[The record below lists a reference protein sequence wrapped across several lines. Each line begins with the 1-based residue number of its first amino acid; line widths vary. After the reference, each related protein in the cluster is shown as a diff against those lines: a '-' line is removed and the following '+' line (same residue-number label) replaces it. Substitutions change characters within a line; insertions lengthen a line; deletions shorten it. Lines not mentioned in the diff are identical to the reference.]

1 MKFRNCL
8 YCTLLAVLFVSFTA
22 CEKENEMEELTAEI
36 PVAIKRDF
44 NAKYPLATI
53 TSFHAYSDSLNEI
66 EFVNDQQNKASVWY
80 DKNVWKF
87 TYTKV
92 DDLKQLPVKVQ
103 DSFRNSPYANAT
115 VLDIYKA
122 ERRGIKQPL
131 YTLHFKYAIRKTPNV
146 EHYVFISEDGLFIKT
161 FTWQLND
168 PSWIIRLPQDH
179 FNYIARKYS
188 GAEIRGYVNN
198 GGYNEYFIL
207 HEGKVKFVT
216 FRGEKESDNGFWY
229 ETRYE
234 LGRDVVIPD
243 NVISMLHKINPDFTY
258 THVYYIESPDG
269 NSYLL
274 QDKNHDQELGYY
286 IGEGM

>member
-1 MKFRNCL
+1 M

-66 EFVNDQQNKASVWY
+66 EFVNDQQNKATVWY

-103 DSFRNSPYANAT
+103 DSFRNSPYANAS
-115 VLDIYKA
+115 VQDIYKA

-131 YTLHFKYAIRKTPNV
+131 YTLHFKYAIKKTPNV

-161 FTWQLND
+161 LNWRPND
-168 PSWIIRLPQDH
+168 PSWFVRLPQDH

-234 LGRDVVIPD
+234 LGRDAVVPE
-243 NVISMLHKINPDFTY
+243 NVIAYLHKTHPEFTY

-269 NSYLL
+269 NSYHL
-274 QDKNHDQELGYY
+274 QDKNHDQQLGYI
-286 IGEGM
+286 IGEGI